1 MSFNDLEAAESPR
14 YVDFPEF
21 EGYSQAIE
29 NNLYNINNNQIPA
42 LKKLL
47 TQYDQLLAELDT
59 FDLDK
64 IQKISTKMSGLVTK
78 TTSSFKNV
86 NDSATKLNQYLNECA
101 SNHEDDDT
109 LEYLRQ
115 KETILISLIK
125 SSINQFSK
133 QQKKIEAV
141 EKEVKKRQESSV
153 AASEHPGSAS
163 ASDGAIGSGTAGSDQ
178 VQQSIQIDYEP
189 VNAEELEEQSLLI
202 QERER
207 EIHQISQDITEIN
220 DIFSNL
226 HELVTEQQ
234 TTIDSIED
242 NILQYSDDARGA
254 TVELRRAERY
264 QKRNSGRMMC
274 CLAILLG
281 VLGMIIFI
289 GVVL

>member
-29 NNLYNINNNQIPA
+29 NNLYNINNNQIPT
-42 LKKLL
+42 LRKLL
-47 TQYDQLLAELDT
+47 TQFDQLLAEQDA
-59 FDLDK
+59 FDFDK
-64 IQKISTKMSGLVTK
+64 IQKLSTKMSGLVTK
-78 TTSSFKNV
+78 TTASFKNV

-101 SNHEDDDT
+101 NNHEDDDT

-125 SSINQFSK
+125 SSINQFLK
-133 QQKKIEAV
+133 QQKKLEGV
-141 EKEVKKRQESSV
+141 EREVKKRQESNV
-153 AASEHPGSAS
+153 AVLEHPAS
-163 ASDGAIGSGTAGSDQ
+163 SSGSDGAAGSGTAGSNQ

-220 DIFSNL
+220 DIFLNL